1 VIDYGDSIYIAGITL
16 LKFDNFK
23 NMLEP
28 LSKSGEFVGF
38 APRYILPISIRN
50 ISNSSLNS
58 SCIMIILDSEREID
72 VGIGKSFS
80 QQVLGDSEII
90 VSGSALRHL

>member
-1 VIDYGDSIYIAGITL
+1 
-16 LKFDNFK
+16 
-23 NMLEP
+23 
-28 LSKSGEFVGF
+28 
-38 APRYILPISIRN
+38 LPISLRN